1 MSYRLINANDIA
13 EKCPEVNDMPAIYV
27 DMENGL
33 DDKYHFVSSGIS
45 DEEKDCYVLNWAKKE
60 LELALKTL
68 ENEKDEATREYAKK
82 CYISAMTCY
91 RTLVADNHSGSTM
104 GITKNIINRLISVK
118 PLTPIEDTDDVWEP
132 LDAKDDSKK
141 KYQCKRMASLFKTV
155 DKDGNVSYEDNT
167 RVVCK
172 NMLNGDRF
180 YYGFVSNLIDK
191 LLPITMPYN
200 PTDRGI
206 IVCVKDFTLGDYHY
220 LGIYNAIIPGQDMID
235 INKFTKINEKA
246 NIAAE
251 MEQEEFE
258 RIIKDHEKV
267 ILGTLGNR

>member
-13 EKCPEVNDMPAIYV
+13 EKYPEVNDMPAIYA
-27 DMENGL
+27 DLENGL
-33 DDKYHFVSSGIS
+33 DNKYHFVSSGIS

-118 PLTPIEDTDDVWEP
+118 PLTPIEDTEDVWQLCEGETE
-132 LDAKDDSKK
+132 KDGKK
-141 KYQCKRMASLFKTV
+141 KYQCKRMASLFKTI
-155 DKDGNVSYEDNT
+155 DKDGNVSYDDNT
-167 RVVCK
+167 RVVCR

-191 LLPITMPYN
+191 LVPITMPYN
-200 PTDRGI
+200 PSDKGI

-220 LGIYNAIIPGQDMID
+220 LGIYSAALPGHGTID

-251 MEQEEFE
+251 MEQGEFE
-258 RIIKDHEKV
+258 KLIEDHKDV
-267 ILGTLGNR
+267 ILKDIV